1 MLHIQPCKFY
11 LFGHAVTCVACDSI
25 ISNKLNNTTRYAGV
39 ADTVQG
45 RTGKSD
51 KDSAYIYCFCKQWY
65 IFKDMQ
71 VSTYS
76 ILQIYNLMSL
86 ETNNCIQQ
94 DQ

>member
-1 MLHIQPCKFY
+1 MQVLLTQFKAELGNFNKIVHIF
-11 LFGHAVTCVACDSI
+11 
-25 ISNKLNNTTRYAGV
+25 
-39 ADTVQG
+39 
-45 RTGKSD
+45 
-51 KDSAYIYCFCKQWY
+51 IYCFCKQWY